1 MNILI
6 TGVNGDIGLSIY
18 NILIQREDVE
28 FLVSTDTSD
37 YKLIKKD
44 SLYFKIPHSSNTEEY
59 LKNINQL
66 IIKYSLDVVIPS
78 NELEILTLAKNNHLL
93 ERVYLLTNNSA
104 ISKNL
109 FSKYDSLEFLRS
121 IGVKVGD
128 FSAISNYDNR
138 FSYPF
143 YLKLNQ
149 SSGSKGVHLVDD
161 YRDYVYL
168 TSKYPDSVLQEK
180 LISDKELT
188 VSVFSNGA
196 GFYMISFIRELG
208 YGGLSKWVRV
218 IDDSVAY
225 NSVKI
230 INEFLGIKGSY
241 NVQGMIVENEF
252 IVFEINMRISSTVSI
267 RHMLGFE
274 DLNWWL
280 DSLFYNKKIKY
291 KKVDLGI
298 EVARHLQEK
307 LL

>member
-28 FLVSTDTSD
+28 ILISTDTSH

-44 SLYFKIPHSSNTEEY
+44 SLYFKIPHCTITEEY
-59 LKNINQL
+59 LKNINHL
-66 IIKYSLDVVIPS
+66 IIKYSVDVVIPS
-78 NELEILTLAKNNHLL
+78 NELEMLTLTNNLHLL
-93 ERVYLLTNNSA
+93 ERILLLANTNA
-104 ISKNL
+104 IKKNL
-109 FSKYDSLEFLRS
+109 FSKYDSLNFLRR

-128 FSAISNYDNR
+128 FSTISDYDNR
-138 FSYPF
+138 FYYPF

-149 SSGSKGVHLVDD
+149 SSGSKGVHLINDN
-161 YRDYVYL
+161 RDYDYL
-168 TSKYPDSVLQEK
+168 TKKYPDSVLQER
-180 LISDKELT
+180 LLSDRELT
-188 VSVFSNGA
+188 ISVFSHEDV
-196 GFYMISFIRELG
+196 FYMISFLRELG

-218 IDDSVAY
+218 IDNSIAY

-230 INEFLGIKGSY
+230 INDYLGLTGSY
-241 NVQGMIVENEF
+241 NIQGMIIENEF
-252 IVFEINMRISSTVSI
+252 IIFEINMRISSTVSI

-280 DSLFYNKKIKY
+280 DSLFYDKSIKY
-291 KKVDLGI
+291 KKVESGI